1 MSNMKHSE
9 NQREMAEDTIEHK
22 NKILQ
27 EWNEK
32 NQSGTLVEVILD
44 KDSIKE
50 KDETIGLARIVHG
63 MPYVNLKHNGG
74 AYLKDVELLSGDHP
88 EAFKKEQEKTKKGCL
103 NLIGYVA
110 FFIFTLAASICAT
123 ITFKN
128 NDTLPVF
135 AALLLFLSFL
145 LRIIAPKST
154 NSAVRVGKVTS
165 DLFAA
170 CATFLS
176 LYSLPYFMCDIKT
189 LYISMIFL
197 CLAASICLYREL

>member
-1 MSNMKHSE
+1 MTNMKHSE
-9 NQREMAEDTIEHK
+9 NQSEMAEDAIEHK
-22 NKILQ
+22 NNILN

-32 NQSGTLVEVILD
+32 NQNGTLVEVIVAE
-44 KDSIKE
+44 DSIKE
-50 KDETIGLARIVHG
+50 KDETIGIARIVNG
-63 MPYVNLKHNGG
+63 IPYVNLKHNGG
-74 AYLKDVELLSGDHP
+74 AYLKDVKPLSSDHP
-88 EAFKKEQEKTKKGCL
+88 EIFKKKQEETKKGCL
-103 NLIGYVA
+103 NFIGYVA
-110 FFIFTLAASICAT
+110 FFIFTLTLSICAT

-128 NDTLPVF
+128 NDTLPAF

-154 NSAVRVGKVTS
+154 NGAVRVGKVAS

-176 LYSLPYFMCDIKT
+176 LYSLPYFICDIKT
-189 LYISMIFL
+189 LYLSMFFL